1 MILVSSC
8 LLGFNCRYNGGNNID
23 KDLVEFLKDKE
34 YIIACPEQLG
44 GLPTPRSSCE
54 IVAGEGKDVLDGK
67 CKIID
72 KQGEDVTIPFIK
84 GAEETLKI
92 AKLYN
97 INMAILKKRSPSC
110 GSINI
115 YDGSFDGKIKKG
127 SGVTA
132 ELLRKNNILVL
143 NEENYIEFISKI

>member
-8 LLGFNCRYNGGNNID
+8 LLGFDCRYTGESNLD
-23 KDLVEFLKDKE
+23 KELLEFLKDKE
-34 YIIACPEQLG
+34 YVIACPEQLG
-44 GLPTPRSSCE
+44 GLPTPRKPCE
-54 IVAGEGKDVLDGK
+54 IIDGEGKDVLEGTCRIMDTE
-67 CKIID
+67 
-72 KQGEDVTIPFIK
+72 GEDVTIPFVK
-84 GAEETLKI
+84 GAEETFKI

-97 INMAILKKRSPSC
+97 VKTAILKKGSPSC

-115 YDGSFDGKIKKG
+115 YDGNFNGKMKKG

-143 NEENYIEFISKI
+143 NEDNYREFIK

>member
-8 LLGFNCRYNGGNNID
+8 LLGLNCRYNGDSNID
-23 KDLVEFLKDKE
+23 KDLLEFLKDKE
-34 YIIACPEQLG
+34 YVIACPEQLG
-44 GLPTPRSSCE
+44 GLPTPRKPCE
-54 IVAGEGKDVLDGK
+54 IIAGDGKDVLDGK
-67 CKIID
+67 CKIMNN
-72 KQGEDVTIPFIK
+72 QGEDVTIPFIK

-97 INMAILKKRSPSC
+97 IKTAILKKRSPSC
-110 GSINI
+110 GSTNI
-115 YDGSFDGKIKKG
+115 YDGSFNGKIKKG

-143 NEENYIEFISKI
+143 DEDNYMKHF